1 MTCERIA
8 SEAGRS
14 RVWPR
19 SAEYVGP
26 HREGEE
32 PKPMMH
38 GHEKSDSVIV
48 AVKPTNKA
56 EQSASEPVEPRGGPR
71 EMRASKARAGRRAG

>member
-1 MTCERIA
+1 MKVPPK
-8 SEAGRS
+8 S

-19 SAEYVGP
+19 RAEYVGP
-26 HREGEE
+26 YREGEE
-32 PKPMMH
+32 PKPVMH

-56 EQSASEPVEPRGGPR
+56 MQPVAKRSAGEQRSLVTRNCANTRPP
-71 EMRASKARAGRRAG
+71 